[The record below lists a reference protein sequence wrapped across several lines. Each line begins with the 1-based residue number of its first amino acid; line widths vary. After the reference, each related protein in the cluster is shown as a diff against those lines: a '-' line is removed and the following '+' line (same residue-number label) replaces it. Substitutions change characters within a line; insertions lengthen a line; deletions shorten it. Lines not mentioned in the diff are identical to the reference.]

1 MVAKRNERGRARNGA
16 NIVVGVDVVEVEA
29 EKEEKEAW
37 AERGQTLS
45 ARTLEPGERDKS
57 ERPTWVTRTNY
68 QISDFGM
75 LFCPGCAN
83 MLVISDESTGL
94 NKWVCQTCPY
104 EFPITK
110 QVIFRELFGSG
121 SG

>member
-1 MVAKRNERGRARNGA
+1 M
-16 NIVVGVDVVEVEA
+16 D
-29 EKEEKEAW
+29 
-37 AERGQTLS
+37 
-45 ARTLEPGERDKS
+45 
-57 ERPTWVTRTNY
+57 Y

-75 LFCPGCAN
+75 PFCPGCAN

-110 QVIFRELFGSG
+110 QVAIASYLGLDLADRGRLR
-121 SG
+121 